1 MPQYKKAFDIGTYTG
16 NGGQYRVGIPTLRG
30 VGPTGTQIAQSLRF
44 RSSNNNYLNRTP
56 ASSTN
61 RTTWTWS
68 AWVKIGSI
76 QDQHLYAAGADGNNR
91 DIIEFNV
98 GGSLNGT
105 FNFQSLSGG
114 STTFQLTSTV
124 FIRDSS
130 QWYHFMVVADTSNAT
145 STQRVLSYING
156 VRVTSFGTATYPSQN
171 YATNTNTNNIHTIGR
186 RNYTGSSYFD
196 GYMAEVNFIDGQAL
210 TPSSFGE
217 YNSDGIWVPK
227 AYSSTYGTN
236 GYYLK
241 FAPGAAGT
249 DSSGNSNTWTL
260 NGFNVSTANTTYDL
274 MTDSPTDY
282 LSGSM
287 STANNAGNYASL
299 SPYNKSSI
307 LTLSNGNLYF
317 TGGSSVGGDTF
328 SQIAVNMNL
337 PTTGKWYFEFQPQS
351 TGSDAN
357 TFGFNITRRN
367 RDGNGWPATRNNPG
381 YPGYY
386 SFEYGLYLGGGLASD
401 TLAFRNNYVTNAT
414 TTTVATGVVTN
425 VYTAW
430 YGVAIDCDSSTFQ
443 MYRNGVA
450 LGSGATSFVHP
461 GTDAFVALMKGDFAM
476 AANFGQQPFGYG
488 VPSGYKALN
497 TYNIPRP
504 ADSSLW
510 FYGDTPDLMWIKNRS
525 TTGLHTITDTFRGAG
540 LNLVTSS
547 TAAETS
553 YPAVSE
559 MNKFGMSV
567 INDATSIVNGS
578 GNSMVYWGW
587 KAGSNTSSTS
597 VTNTDGTIT
606 SQVSANRQAGF
617 SIVTFQV
624 PLSATNY
631 TVGHGLGAVPSFW
644 ILKNRNYAD
653 AWYGYHTSLGAGNY
667 FTFSSTA
674 AATSGAGW
682 GSTNP
687 TSSVFTIRGTAFNAA
702 ATDNFILYCWTAIP
716 GYSAFGSY
724 TGNSS
729 TDGPFVYLG
738 FRPRFIML
746 KNTSNIAGPSNWVII
761 DAVRNTYNVS
771 GSVINPN
778 TTGAESAS
786 YGTCMDI
793 LSNGFKIRI
802 GADGNFNYTGDT
814 LVYAAFAEIPFKFAR
829 AR

>member
-16 NGGQYRVGIPTLRG
+16 NGGQYRVGIPTLRS

-186 RNYTGSSYFD
+186 RNYTGTSYFD

-260 NGFNVSTANTTYDL
+260 NGFNVSTANTSYDI

-287 STANNAGNYASL
+287 SAANNAGNYASL
-299 SPYNKSSI
+299 SPYNKSSA
-307 LTLSNGNLYF
+307 LTVSNGNLYF
-317 TGGSSVGGDTF
+317 TGGSFGGGDTF

-337 PTTGKWYFEFQPQS
+337 PTSGKWYFEFQPQS

-367 RDGNGWPATRNNPG
+367 RDGNGWPASRSNPG

-386 SFEYGLYLGGGLASD
+386 SFEYGLYLGGGSASD

-414 TTTVATGVVTN
+414 TTQIATGVVTN

-450 LGSGATSFVHP
+450 LGSATSFVHP
-461 GTDAFVALMKGDFAM
+461 GTDAFIALMKGDFAM

-510 FYGDTPDLMWIKNRS
+510 FYGDTPDMIWIKNRS
-525 TTGLHTITDTFRGAG
+525 ASSNNVITDTVRGIG
-540 LNLVTSS
+540 INKVTNARSPDL
-547 TAAETS
+547 S
-553 YPAVSE
+553 YPSVSE

-567 INDATSIVNGS
+567 INDSVSVVNGS
-578 GNSMVYWGW
+578 GNSHVYWGW
-587 KAGSNTSSTS
+587 KANGSST
-597 VTNTDGTIT
+597 VTNTDGTNT

-617 SIVTFQV
+617 SIVSWVYNSSGSTI
-624 PLSATNY
+624 
-631 TVGHGLGAVPSFW
+631 GHGLGAAPSF
-644 ILKNRNYAD
+644 IIQYSRTT
-653 AWYGYHTSLGAGNY
+653 GYNTDVYHVSLGATKRLTFNTTSASET
-667 FTFSSTA
+667 FTGPWNNTE
-674 AATSGAGW
+674 
-682 GSTNP
+682 P
-687 TSSVFTIRGTAFNAA
+687 TSSVFSSGASWWTNG
-702 ATDNFILYCWTAIP
+702 DNMLSYCWTAIP

-724 TGNSS
+724 TGNGS
-729 TDGPFVYLG
+729 TDGPFIYLG
-738 FRPRFIML
+738 FRPRWL
-746 KNTSNIAGPSNWVII
+746 LVKCSSSSLTSGAHWVLM
-761 DAVRNTYNVS
+761 DTTRYTYN
-771 GSVINPN
+771 PN
-778 TTGAESAS
+778 DNILYPNLSNSEGTGE
-786 YGTCMDI
+786 YVDI
-793 LSNGFKIRI
+793 LSNGFKIRTTTARWNSSGETFI
-802 GADGNFNYTGDT
+802 
-814 LVYAAFAEIPFKFAR
+814 YAAFAETPFKFAR